1 MTAILLDTNVLVYA
15 YDIGEPEKQAMAME
29 MLEQLIVCGQ
39 ACISTQCLGEFFS
52 AVTRG
57 TQPRLTVADAS
68 AQVEL
73 LANSLPVLNLTP
85 FVILE
90 AIRGVQAHQLSYY
103 DAQIW
108 AAARL
113 NQVPFIFSEDFRDG
127 MRLDGVQFVNPFSDR
142 FNLEEWIQ

>member
-15 YDIGEPEKQAMAME
+15 YDIGEPDKQAMAME
-29 MLEQLIVCGQ
+29 MLEQLITSGQ
-39 ACISTQCLGEFFS
+39 ACVSTQCLSEFFS

-57 TQPRLTVADAS
+57 AKPRLTIADAS
-68 AQVEL
+68 TQVEL

-90 AIRGVQAHQLSYY
+90 AIRGVQAHQLSFY

-113 NQVPFIFSEDFRDG
+113 NQIPYIFSEDFQDG
-127 MRLDGVQFVNPFSDR
+127 MRLDGVQFINPFSTR
-142 FNLEEWIQ
+142 FNLLEWTQ